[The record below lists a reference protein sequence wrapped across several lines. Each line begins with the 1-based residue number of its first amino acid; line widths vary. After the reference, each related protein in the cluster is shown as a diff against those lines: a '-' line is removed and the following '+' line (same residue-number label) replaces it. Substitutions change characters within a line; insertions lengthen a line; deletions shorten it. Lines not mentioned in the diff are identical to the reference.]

1 MLREQR
7 CIHKKP
13 ASRRVASRRRPLRF
27 QKFQRLY
34 FYECVFSDVRHGR
47 WLKED
52 SWSKEDRNFG
62 ILSTQDLS
70 SVDSFSDLPPLPSLI
85 KQQKMGGHCATERS
99 FLPIKVG
106 HRGRWWSAVA
116 KRRVFKNWD
125 KLDTSIVLY
134 MQTETLLSSMKQKE
148 TPIISY
154 K

>member
-85 KQQKMGGHCATERS
+85 KQQKMGGHCATKRS

-125 KLDTSIVLY
+125 KLDTRFSICKPKLFY
-134 MQTETLLSSMKQKE
+134 HPWNKKK
-148 TPIISY
+148 PR
-154 K
+154 